1 MGYIAAHVIKEH
13 VYSIRAC
20 FLQSFIE
27 RLHGLVVVGSI
38 KTKLFKIFHLRI
50 GASKPWGGGRGK
62 GRGGEGGIREEE

>member
-13 VYSIRAC
+13 VYSIGAG

-50 GASKPWGGGRGK
+50 SASKPWGGGRGK
-62 GRGGEGGIREEE
+62 ETVEDKMGEELR